1 MFWLESR
8 DESISLCLSHKK
20 REAREQESGLRVKLY
35 PSLSGND
42 IWILV
47 KTHQNLSRFQE
58 VFRHDPSRLRERS
71 SRRPRLR
78 PRRTMSG
85 DSKRQEVFDL
95 ALKGDLQQ
103 VVVRAKEDNRQAWV
117 NFRTDISRVVVC
129 STNKL
134 LPELFL
140 WYRRRGS
147 SRFRLQRTTLPC
159 RIVSPRVLLGL
170 VLEFP
175 P

>member
-1 MFWLESR
+1 MRVASHVVPI
-8 DESISLCLSHKK
+8 SISQWHLNFGKNTSKP
-20 REAREQESGLRVKLY
+20 VT
-35 PSLSGND
+35 
-42 IWILV
+42 I
-47 KTHQNLSRFQE
+47 SRSF
-58 VFRHDPSRLRERS
+58 PSRPRERS

-117 NFRTDISRVVVC
+117 NFRTDISRVVC

-170 VLEFP
+170 MLEFP